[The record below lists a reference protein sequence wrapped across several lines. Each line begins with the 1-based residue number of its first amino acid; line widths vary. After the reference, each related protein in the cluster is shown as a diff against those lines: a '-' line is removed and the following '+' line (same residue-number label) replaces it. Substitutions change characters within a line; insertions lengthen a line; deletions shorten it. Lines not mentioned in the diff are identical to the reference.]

1 MGWWEAVGA
10 ILGQAGNVAMGGGE
24 AALPADAEEQ
34 RERWRQQAMLELM
47 RPSWD
52 MPGDPALEQEGL
64 NALGRPE
71 GADAAADPAFVEY
84 QNAALDQLRGLSR
97 GGATQADS
105 ERLAAS
111 SAATGQY
118 TRGAREAALAQMQSQ
133 GLGGANTDLA
143 AMMAGSQGAIGA
155 QSQREADMQELI
167 AARQD
172 AAMRSLGALGT
183 SARGQA
189 FDEASQRASAADA
202 WNRDNVL
209 SARGVRQR
217 NVDRRNQ
224 ATGTAFGNRFTQTT
238 ALLDAEQRG
247 RADARAAQRSR
258 EDAAAQRTAGAVQAG
273 YGVARAATS
282 GYDDDEEDDD

>member
-47 RPSWD
+47 RPSFD

-155 QSQREADMQELI
+155 QSQREA
-167 AARQD
+167 
-172 AAMRSLGALGT
+172 AMRSLGALGT

-209 SARGVRQR
+209 NARGVRQR

-238 ALLDAEQRG
+238 AILDAEQRG
-247 RADARAAQRSR
+247 RADSRAAQRSR

-282 GYDDDEEDDD
+282 GYGDDEEDDD